1 MAALK
6 AVARIADVVELELA
20 VGAVV
25 GSELL
30 LVETQRVVH
39 LVQETGDSVGRDI
52 NAVMLAN
59 LSRDFGS
66 GAMGP
71 LKAGNGIA
79 SGVIFKQLGD
89 SNGHL
94 GRFFSV
100 SLRPPP
106 GRRSLP
112 AATS

>member
-6 AVARIADVVELELA
+6 AVACIADVVELEIA
-20 VGAVV
+20 VGAVI

-30 LVETQRVVH
+30 LVDPQRVVH
-39 LVQETGDSVGRDI
+39 LVQETGDRVGRDI
-52 NAVMLAN
+52 NAVLLTN
-59 LSRDFGS
+59 LSSDFAS

-71 LKAGNGIA
+71 LKARNRIA
-79 SGVIFKQLGD
+79 SGVVFKQPGD

-94 GRFFSV
+94 GSFFSV